1 MEPHSSKGGVPT
13 YLERTQ
19 MIKKVITYVDYNGKE
34 RTEAFYFNLTK
45 AELTEMEL
53 TTNGGLADHIQRIVD
68 AQDSKQLI
76 ELFKSMLLLSYGEKS
91 PDGKRFIKNQEL
103 RDAFSQTE
111 AYSQLYMDLV
121 TNTELAIEFVNGII
135 PEIKKE

>member
-1 MEPHSSKGGVPT
+1 
-13 YLERTQ
+13 

-103 RDAFSQTE
+103 RDGFSQTE